1 MELNKSSVRSVRRS
15 EPKQHS
21 NTNNNNLLVNNTN
34 NNDLLKQSEVKLQ
47 PNDNINNNIN
57 DNINKIVTLFLFLQN
72 TMKIYHWNTKSYPRH
87 KASDEFIERFS
98 SNVDKFVEVFMGRY
112 NITLNIHNIEIGQ
125 QINDNNVFELL
136 ERCRKSLEDFT
147 CCIKDSELLNIRD
160 EMLGDINQTLYLFRL
175 R

>member
-1 MELNKSSVRSVRRS
+1 
-15 EPKQHS
+15 
-21 NTNNNNLLVNNTN
+21 
-34 NNDLLKQSEVKLQ
+34 
-47 PNDNINNNIN
+47 
-57 DNINKIVTLFLFLQN
+57 
-72 TMKIYHWNTKSYPRH
+72 MKIYHWNTKSYPRH
-87 KASDEFIERFS
+87 KASDEFIEKFS

-112 NITLNIHNIEIGQ
+112 NITLNINNIEIGQ
-125 QINDNNVFELL
+125 QIDDNNVFELL

>member
-1 MELNKSSVRSVRRS
+1 MELNKSSTRSVRRS

-47 PNDNINNNIN
+47 PNDNIN
-57 DNINKIVTLFLFLQN
+57 KIVMLFLFLQN

-125 QINDNNVFELL
+125 QIDDNNVFELL

-160 EMLGDINQTLYLFRL
+160 EMLGDINQTIYLFRL
-175 R
+175 T

>member
-1 MELNKSSVRSVRRS
+1 MDKNNFVKQSDTQLKNK
-15 EPKQHS
+15 
-21 NTNNNNLLVNNTN
+21 NNT
-34 NNDLLKQSEVKLQ
+34 DLLNQSEIKLL
-47 PNDNINNNIN
+47 PNNSINNN
-57 DNINKIVTLFLFLQN
+57 DNINKIVTLFIFLQT

-87 KASDEFIERFS
+87 KASDEFIEKFS
-98 SNVDKFVEVFMGRY
+98 SNVDKFVEVFMGRH
-112 NITLNIHNIEIGQ
+112 NITLNINNIEIGQ
-125 QINDNNVFELL
+125 QIDDNNVFELL

>member
-1 MELNKSSVRSVRRS
+1 MDKNRNNTDLLNQS
-15 EPKQHS
+15 EIKLLP
-21 NTNNNNLLVNNTN
+21 NNSVNN
-34 NNDLLKQSEVKLQ
+34 
-47 PNDNINNNIN
+47 N
-57 DNINKIVTLFLFLQN
+57 DNINKIVTLFIFLQT

-87 KASDEFIERFS
+87 KASDEFIEKFS

-112 NITLNIHNIEIGQ
+112 NITLNINNIEIGQ
-125 QINDNNVFELL
+125 QIDDSNVFELL